1 MGMFDYIYCEY
12 PLPVSEIEEQ
22 MDDVPNWQEM
32 EFQTKGLG
40 KGYGGFLDKYTIE
53 DDGQIYL
60 DKIDKEWHEDEETGE
75 VSIREI
81 PSGVEKQEY
90 TGELHFYGMHLDTDY
105 DFFMEFKALFW
116 KGELK
121 EIYLE
126 EYKKEDNKPRKEET
140 KKIRD
145 KIVSEE
151 KKASGLSY
159 KIMKIP
165 KSIVFFLTRGVRL
178 ISGLVVNLTWRLER
192 LIS

>member
-75 VSIREI
+75 FSIREV
-81 PSGVEKQEY
+81 PKGVEKQEY
-90 TGELHFYGMHLDTDY
+90 TGELHFYGMHL
-105 DFFMEFKALFW
+105 
-116 KGELK
+116 
-121 EIYLE
+121 
-126 EYKKEDNKPRKEET
+126 
-140 KKIRD
+140 
-145 KIVSEE
+145 
-151 KKASGLSY
+151 
-159 KIMKIP
+159 
-165 KSIVFFLTRGVRL
+165 
-178 ISGLVVNLTWRLER
+178 
-192 LIS
+192 